1 MLEVAAAAGEIELK
15 YLDESGFCMWSPV
28 SYTYFPRGQQ
38 KRLSQTRRR
47 GRRLSILGLI
57 QPLVSFVYGLVIGA
71 FTSDSYLKLMESV
84 VQTAYEHL
92 AATGCITVVVQDNG
106 PIHTSS
112 KVQQRWPEWEKKGLY
127 IFFLPKYCSEMNPI
141 ELEWQQLKT
150 HELAGQMFDDE
161 LDLAQY
167 GSDKKHTY
175 VEWTLVTRGWG
186 DKGKER
192 SLYPNTVQLR
202 NVVETV
208 LNKNQ
213 KSNPGLRL
221 PTPPLFVIYR

>member
-1 MLEVAAAAGEIELK
+1 MIWKRTRQSNKDKQDQQQRQIKQADLEMLQLAAAAGEIELK

-38 KRLSQTRRR
+38 KHLEQTRRR
-47 GRRLSILGLI
+47 GRRLSILGLM
-57 QPLVSFVYGLVIGA
+57 QPLISFVYGLVIGA

-84 VQTAYEHL
+84 AQTASEHL
-92 AATGCITVVVQDNG
+92 AATGCITTVVQDNG

-150 HELAGQMFDDE
+150 HELAGQMFEDE
-161 LDLAQY
+161 LDLAY
-167 GSDKKHTY
+167 AVIDG
-175 VEWTLVTRGWG
+175 VEARSQDGNYTT
-186 DKGKER
+186 ER
-192 SLYPNTVQLR
+192 FRFNYC
-202 NVVETV
+202 
-208 LNKNQ
+208 
-213 KSNPGLRL
+213 
-221 PTPPLFVIYR
+221 